1 MNINTRM
8 LGGGKLKIIIQN
20 SSEVPIYQQIY
31 EQLKEEILAG
41 KIAQG
46 EILPS
51 IRQLSKEL
59 KVSVI
64 TTTRAYTDL
73 ENDGYIMIVQGKGC
87 FVKEINRDILEE
99 KVLSIIEE
107 HFTEIWKCAKMLGK
121 SNEELFEIIKTL
133 TEELNNEN

>member
-1 MNINTRM
+1 MNTRM

-31 EQLKEEILAG
+31 DQLKEEILAG

-64 TTTRAYTDL
+64 TTTRA
-73 ENDGYIMIVQGKGC
+73 
-87 FVKEINRDILEE
+87 
-99 KVLSIIEE
+99 
-107 HFTEIWKCAKMLGK
+107 
-121 SNEELFEIIKTL
+121 
-133 TEELNNEN
+133 